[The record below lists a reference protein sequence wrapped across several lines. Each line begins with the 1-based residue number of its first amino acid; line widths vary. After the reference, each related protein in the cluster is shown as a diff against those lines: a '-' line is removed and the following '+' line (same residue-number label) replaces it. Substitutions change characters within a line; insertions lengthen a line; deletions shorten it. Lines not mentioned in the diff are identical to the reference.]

1 MRMKERYRVE
11 IAAGVCFLLAG
22 IALTF
27 LEVWPEE
34 PMTPFCYLAP
44 VGLALIMI
52 PLVRSW
58 RYGDEPHKDERT
70 DGISTRGFVH
80 SWHLTVGV
88 MVALFVLDDLVVLTM
103 TLQNALAMVILVAT
117 LSTIFFRWYLF
128 RKEAMACEERI
139 V

>member
-1 MRMKERYRVE
+1 MKQKYKAQV
-11 IAAGVCFLLAG
+11 AAGVLVLLAG
-22 IALTF
+22 VLLSF
-27 LEVWPEE
+27 LGVWPEE
-34 PMTPFCYLAP
+34 PLMPFSYLAP
-44 VGLALIMI
+44 MGLALIII
-52 PLVRSW
+52 PLVRQW

-70 DGISTRGFVH
+70 NNIFASGFVH

-88 MVALFVLDDLVVLTM
+88 MVALFVLDDLGVLTM
-103 TLQNALAMVILVAT
+103 TLQNALAMIILVAT

>member
-70 DGISTRGFVH
+70 DGISTRGFVY
-80 SWHLTVGV
+80 STG
-88 MVALFVLDDLVVLTM
+88 MPAVVL
-103 TLQNALAMVILVAT
+103 AIPY
-117 LSTIFFRWYLF
+117 STP
-128 RKEAMACEERI
+128 E
-139 V
+139 

>member
-1 MRMKERYRVE
+1 MKERYRVE

-88 MVALFVLDDLVVLTM
+88 MVALFVMDDAGVMTM
-103 TLQNALAMVILVAT
+103 TVQNTLALTILVAT
-117 LSTIFFRWYLF
+117 FSALIFQWHISRT
-128 RKEAMACEERI
+128 EENL
-139 V
+139 

>member
-70 DGISTRGFVH
+70 DGISTRGFVY

-88 MVALFVLDDLVVLTM
+88 MVALFVMDDAGVMTM
-103 TLQNALAMVILVAT
+103 TVQNTLALTILVAT
-117 LSTIFFRWYLF
+117 FSALIFQWHISRT
-128 RKEAMACEERI
+128 EANL
-139 V
+139 

>member
-1 MRMKERYRVE
+1 
-11 IAAGVCFLLAG
+11 LLAG

-70 DGISTRGFVH
+70 DGISTRGFVY

-88 MVALFVLDDLVVLTM
+88 MVALFVMDDAGVMTM
-103 TLQNALAMVILVAT
+103 TVQNTLALTILVAT
-117 LSTIFFRWYLF
+117 FSALIFQWHISRT
-128 RKEAMACEERI
+128 EENL
-139 V
+139 